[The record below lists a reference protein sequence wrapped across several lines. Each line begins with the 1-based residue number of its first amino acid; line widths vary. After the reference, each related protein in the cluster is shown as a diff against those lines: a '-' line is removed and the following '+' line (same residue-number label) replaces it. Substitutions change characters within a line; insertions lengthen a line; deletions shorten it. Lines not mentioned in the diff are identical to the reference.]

1 MLIADLKFTVWA
13 EMFRGHADLITAL
26 SFDGERVSVELNT
39 ADYVWK
45 TTRNLVGI
53 ELYYY
58 ESKNIDFMVKKLGSI
73 NHSDY
78 GAVIVC

>member
-13 EMFRGHADLITAL
+13 EMFRGREELITAL
-26 SFDGERVSVELNT
+26 SYDGESVSVELNT
-39 ADYVWK
+39 TDYVWK
-45 TTRNLVGI
+45 TKRSSVGI

-58 ESKNIDFMVKKLGSI
+58 EIEAINPKVKKLGSI